1 MPSKQFVSYQRTY
14 IKPVLFQNINK
25 KYLKLIDYKND
36 NRTFKTFKGIR
47 LYDYYESDFKYQ
59 ISPKTQAEFN
69 TNQHRTW

>member
-36 NRTFKTFKGIR
+36 N
-47 LYDYYESDFKYQ
+47 
-59 ISPKTQAEFN
+59 
-69 TNQHRTW
+69 

>member
-36 NRTFKTFKGIR
+36 NQTFKTFKGIR
-47 LYDYYESDFKYQ
+47 LYDYYESDFKIPNFLKNTSRIQYQ
-59 ISPKTQAEFN
+59 PT
-69 TNQHRTW
+69 